1 MTLSII
7 IVNYNVKLLLKNCLA
22 SVAKA
27 IENIEAEVIIVDNA
41 STDHSI
47 SYLQPMFSQF
57 KFLVNHVNEGF
68 AKANN
73 KALAIATGEF
83 ILFLNPD
90 TEVPRLLYQMHHIFQ
105 QSPRCWSAW
114 CKNA

>member
-27 IENIEAEVIIVDNA
+27 IENIEAEVIVVDNA

-90 TEVPRLLYQMHHIFQ
+90 TEVPADCFTKCITFFNSHPDAGVEQG
-105 QSPRCWSAW
+105 
-114 CKNA
+114 